1 MVCGHESHAPFWRP
15 MDCNK
20 FTRIRDPQHDNTVLE
35 CREQAEHSLA
45 AGTVLASTLPGES
58 PLPTVAIS
66 AASLQ
71 AEEARGSLATV
82 AAAAA
87 LAASAAKSSP
97 HHDGMP
103 LSHSPPRLHLPA
115 APRGLPLRLSRPL
128 VPPLHALLS
137 GTPGHLVSELTAA
150 TEYSRAAYGY
160 AMAAGHMSSLTRPV

>member
-1 MVCGHESHAPFWRP
+1 MHSPVQSHDP
-15 MDCNK
+15 
-20 FTRIRDPQHDNTVLE
+20 FTRTCYPQRHTTVLE
-35 CREQAEHSLA
+35 CREQAACSLA

-58 PLPTVAIS
+58 PLLTAAIS
-66 AASLQ
+66 AASRQ
-71 AEEARGSLATV
+71 AEEALGSLAT

-87 LAASAAKSSP
+87 ASAASSAKSPP
-97 HHDGMP
+97 HHAGLQ

-137 GTPGHLVSELTAA
+137 GTRGHLVSELTAA

-160 AMAAGHMSSLTRPV
+160 AMAAGHMSSLTRSV